1 MGEKCATNSGTAKRL
16 HFENYICAHV
26 LKKTRFTYR
35 RNSFGI
41 HRDKNENLWF
51 RVLFFC
57 DSICV
62 QMHILKTHQKF
73 VYFKRQNLKKCYCK
87 IESLTINNNM
97 YISKNCTDRS
107 QNDTFVRNNYTCETF
122 RWFDRLFESSNN
134 LFRPKTSLWV
144 WNSDSVFNNE
154 HWNPPTKHY
163 NVVRIIPI
171 PFVHVDYRW
180 INIWVW
186 CELM

>member
-1 MGEKCATNSGTAKRL
+1 M
-16 HFENYICAHV
+16 
-26 LKKTRFTYR
+26 KTCDSEFFSSAIRFVCRCTFWKPIK
-35 RNSFGI
+35 NSFTLSAKI
-41 HRDKNENLWF
+41 
-51 RVLFFC
+51 
-57 DSICV
+57 
-62 QMHILKTHQKF
+62 
-73 VYFKRQNLKKCYCK
+73 KKKYYCK
-87 IESLTINNNM
+87 IESLTIDNNM

-134 LFRPKTSLWV
+134 LFRPTTSLWV

-163 NVVRIIPI
+163 NVVRIVPI
-171 PFVHVDYRW
+171 PFVHVNYRW